1 MARSK
6 KRVHTKRRQ
15 SKKRNRSFKRVGG
28 DNPNG
33 VSAFVYAQRLWSE
46 IKESHDDAEI
56 ERKKTDMIDY
66 MFRYSFSED
75 MNRDEKW
82 KNHIHT
88 NFNAIINTMKNP
100 TEPGK
105 PTYGVVTILKGLTG
119 QSDIRINRFNEK
131 NQSIQA
137 AAVLAYM
144 NYEYCN
150 PPLTLTEFEDK
161 YSSTSIFN
169 KLIPGDE
176 KNKLLEFCNCVR
188 VVICVIPAEKRKE
201 VVLDLVTRLT
211 EGCFPDKL
219 NVKCIPR
226 YVNGTGMTTGTRHR
240 IHIIETEGNLELLNR
255 ADPTQRAVR
264 RRAAIDADPNYVK
277 PKRGRPVGSRKN
289 LALNDF
295 IEPSEEDAGKLLL
308 SFTQPTA
315 VVPHSESAS
324 ERRDNFIE
332 PSDEDAARLVSSF
345 AHPTA
350 EVPPTGSAFANAKR
364 VWSEIEAENEAKKR
378 RTANADIANAMLGLG
393 QNH

>member
-6 KRVHTKRRQ
+6 KRVQTKRRQ

-28 DNPNG
+28 DNPHG
-33 VSAFVYAQRLWSE
+33 VSTFANAQRVWSE
-46 IKESHDDAEI
+46 IKRSHDNDDI
-56 ERKKTDMIDY
+56 ERKKRDMINY
-66 MFRYSFSED
+66 MFRYSFSNELQSD
-75 MNRDEKW
+75 ADW
-82 KNHIHT
+82 KNKIH
-88 NFNAIINTMKNP
+88 NKFNGIVEKMQNP
-100 TEPGK
+100 KRIGK
-105 PTYGVVTILKGLTG
+105 PTFGIITVLKDLFENT
-119 QSDIRINRFNEK
+119 SEKINKVDEK
-131 NQSIQA
+131 NQSVQA
-137 AAVLAYM
+137 ATVLAYM

-150 PPLTLTEFEDK
+150 PPLTMDEFINK
-161 YSSTSIFN
+161 YSTSIFN
-169 KLIPGDE
+169 NTVSEEE

-188 VVICVIPAEKRKE
+188 VVICVIPAEGRKE
-201 VVLDLVTRLT
+201 VILDLVSRLT
-211 EGCFPDKL
+211 EGCSHDKP
-219 NVKCIPR
+219 NEKCIPR
-226 YVNGTGMTTGTRHR
+226 YVNGSGMTTGTRHR
-240 IHIIETEGNLELLNR
+240 IRIIETEGNLEVLNR
-255 ADPTQRAVR
+255 TDPTQRAAQ

-277 PKRGRPVGSRKN
+277 PKRGRPVGSRTN

-364 VWSEIEAENEAKKR
+364 VLSEIEAENETKKR
-378 RTANADIANAMLGLG
+378 RADNTDAANALLGLG